1 KRGLD
6 EKTIRKFRL
15 GYASRT
21 ISAKDLMLRKGVP
34 AAELVKAG
42 SPEKFFERVI
52 FPIFDVMGH
61 VIGFTGRTLGDSQPK
76 YLNSPE
82 TPLFNKSRILYGL
95 NFAKGAIKDSDAVVL
110 VEGQFD
116 VISLHHHGIE
126 NAVASSGTAITEQQL
141 QILSKYTPNF
151 LLAFDGDT
159 AGINTT
165 KKVIELLLA
174 ADLNARVI
182 NFGKFKDADELLLN
196 DPPAW
201 VIQQKAAKEA
211 IDWLIDQAIAESGD
225 IKQIEGKKKV
235 LKAVLSIVKL
245 IDDPTRLDHAAQ
257 RLASKLGLSLDSI
270 YSSITRAKSPRQ
282 SGDSATNRPGK
293 ASLTNE
299 EQLLAIFLSKPQ
311 LIKDF
316 IDKLKN
322 IVWLSVDARSIA
334 DVLENCY
341 TNKAL
346 VTNQNQF
353 LSQVKN
359 QTNSQIAQKVD
370 AWMFWLSDQ
379 WNNLTDP
386 TAIELLE
393 EKFRLL
399 SNKSHENQ
407 KTQLAQSIKTAQEAG
422 DVKEIKKLMNKL
434 NELTK
439 EA

>member
-1 KRGLD
+1 
-6 EKTIRKFRL
+6 
-15 GYASRT
+15 GYASRK
-21 ISAKDLMLRKGVP
+21 ISAKDLMLKKGVP
-34 AAELVKAG
+34 AAELAKAG

-95 NFAKGAIKDSDAVVL
+95 NSAKGAIKDNDVVVL

-211 IDWLIDQAIAESGD
+211 IDWLIDQAIAEVKD
-225 IKQIEGKKKV
+225 VKQIEDK
-235 LKAVLSIVKL
+235 KAVLKQVLPTVKL
-245 IDDPTRLDHAAQ
+245 ITDPARLDHAAQ
-257 RLASKLGLSLDSI
+257 RLASRLGLSVDSV
-270 YSSITRAKSPRQ
+270 YASIAK
-282 SGDSATNRPGK
+282 AK
-293 ASLTNE
+293 ASGAAAGSPPPSVSVGLTNE
-299 EQLLAIFLSKPQ
+299 EQLLALLLGRPPVISQ
-311 LIKDF
+311 LA
-316 IDKLKN
+316 DKLKD
-322 IVWLSVDARSIA
+322 VSWRSADAQSIA
-334 DVLENCY
+334 AQLVKWY
-341 TNKAL
+341 TDKAL
-346 VTNQNQF
+346 VTNQPQF

-359 QTNSQIAQKVD
+359 QLGSPLAQKID
-370 AWMFWLSDQ
+370 SWMFWLSTQ
-379 WNNLTDP
+379 WESLTDKIAADLSREKIEMLS
-386 TAIELLE
+386 TKKRDQDREELAMAI
-393 EKFRLL
+393 R
-399 SNKSHENQ
+399 Q
-407 KTQLAQSIKTAQEAG
+407 AQEAG
-422 DVKEIKKLMNKL
+422 DISEIKKLMGQL
-434 NELTK
+434 NQLTK
-439 EA
+439 EAKL